1 LAISSI
7 NYLVKVAPDA
17 QSAKGK
23 LRAKNK
29 KRRKNNNTTTNSNIN
44 NSNKTQAEEAEDIN
58 NCDGEVSPTD
68 PLCEVYLSNGTKIT
82 LQCCVHGTV
91 IELNHRLGGDGNEG
105 GEEEANNVESR
116 KRGGDNNA
124 SSSLLVT
131 DPLLDGYLA
140 VIMPNRGTYL
150 PNHL

>member
-1 LAISSI
+1 
-7 NYLVKVAPDA
+7 
-17 QSAKGK
+17 
-23 LRAKNK
+23 
-29 KRRKNNNTTTNSNIN
+29 
-44 NSNKTQAEEAEDIN
+44 
-58 NCDGEVSPTD
+58 
-68 PLCEVYLSNGTKIT
+68 
-82 LQCCVHGTV
+82 V

-105 GEEEANNVESR
+105 GEEETNVESSE
-116 KRGGDNNA
+116 RGGDNNA